1 MKWFRNRTLVTVVVT
16 IIVLAL
22 ILSYIPLLFV

>member
-1 MKWFRNRTLVTVVVT
+1 MKWFRNRTLVAVVVS

-22 ILSYIPLLFV
+22 VLSYIPLLFV